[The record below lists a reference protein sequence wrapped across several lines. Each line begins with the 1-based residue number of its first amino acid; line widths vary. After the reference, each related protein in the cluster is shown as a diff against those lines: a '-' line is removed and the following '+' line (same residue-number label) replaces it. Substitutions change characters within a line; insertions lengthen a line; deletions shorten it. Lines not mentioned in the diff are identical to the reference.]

1 LRVNGLHW
9 PEKPIPLTKGE
20 HVGPSVFVSGL
31 LLFLFL
37 AVGTTAGAAETDQGK
52 QFYMQYCASCHGKDG
67 RGNGPVSSYL
77 KIKVPNL
84 TLLKKNNKG
93 IYPLSKVMSA
103 IDGSRAVRAHGD
115 REMPVWGEI
124 FRKEAEPA
132 KYTEL
137 TSLLKTKMI
146 AEYVATLQR

>member
-1 LRVNGLHW
+1 V
-9 PEKPIPLTKGE
+9 KPNACT
-20 HVGPSVFVSGL
+20 L
-31 LLFLFL
+31 LLFSFL
-37 AVGTTAGAAETDQGK
+37 AVGASAEAGETDSGK
-52 QFYMQYCASCHGKDG
+52 QLYIQYCSSCHGIAG
-67 RGNGPVSSYL
+67 RGNGPVTPYL
-77 KIKVPNL
+77 KIKVPDL

-124 FRKEAEPA
+124 FRKEAEAA

-137 TSLLKTKMI
+137 TSLLKTQMI
-146 AEYVATLQR
+146 AQYVATLQR

>member
-1 LRVNGLHW
+1 VKLKPLIFGIILSLSLGL
-9 PEKPIPLTKGE
+9 K
-20 HVGPSVFVSGL
+20 S
-31 LLFLFL
+31 
-37 AVGTTAGAAETDQGK
+37 AVWAAEADQGQ

-67 RGNGPVSSYL
+67 RGNGPVSPYL
-77 KIKVPNL
+77 KIKASDL
-84 TLLKKNNKG
+84 TLLKKKNKG
-93 IYPLSKVMSA
+93 IFPMSKVMSA
-103 IDGSRAVRAHGD
+103 IDGSRVVRAHGD

>member
-1 LRVNGLHW
+1 VNKLV
-9 PEKPIPLTKGE
+9 IAI
-20 HVGPSVFVSGL
+20 VVFFCLGSETV
-31 LLFLFL
+31 
-37 AVGTTAGAAETDQGK
+37 TWAGAADQG
-52 QFYMQYCASCHGKDG
+52 QQAYLQYCASCHGKEG
-67 RGNGPVSSYL
+67 RANGPVSPYL
-77 KIKVPNL
+77 KIKVPDL
-84 TLLKKNNKG
+84 TVLKKNNKG
-93 IYPLSKVMSA
+93 LYPMAKVMSA

-137 TSLLKTKMI
+137 ISLLKIKII

>member
-1 LRVNGLHW
+1 LGADVKVNTLVLG
-9 PEKPIPLTKGE
+9 T
-20 HVGPSVFVSGL
+20 V
-31 LLFLFL
+31 LFLCL
-37 AVGTTAGAAETDQGK
+37 GLETKIWAAETDQGQ
-52 QFYMQYCASCHGKDG
+52 QFFMQYCASCHGKDG
-67 RGNGPVSSYL
+67 RGNGPVSPYL

-93 IYPLSKVMSA
+93 IYPMAKVMSA
-103 IDGSRAVRAHGD
+103 IDGSRVVRAHGD

-124 FRKEAEPA
+124 FRKEAEAA

>member
-1 LRVNGLHW
+1 
-9 PEKPIPLTKGE
+9 
-20 HVGPSVFVSGL
+20 
-31 LLFLFL
+31 
-37 AVGTTAGAAETDQGK
+37 
-52 QFYMQYCASCHGKDG
+52 MG
-67 RGNGPVSSYL
+67 RSAPYL
-77 KIKVPNL
+77 KIKVPDL

-93 IYPLSKVMSA
+93 IYPMSKVMSA

-124 FRKEAEPA
+124 FRKEAEDA

-137 TSLLKTKMI
+137 TALLKSKLI

>member
-1 LRVNGLHW
+1 MS
-9 PEKPIPLTKGE
+9 P
-20 HVGPSVFVSGL
+20 
-31 LLFLFL
+31 
-37 AVGTTAGAAETDQGK
+37 
-52 QFYMQYCASCHGKDG
+52 
-67 RGNGPVSSYL
+67 YL
-77 KIKVPNL
+77 KIKAADL
-84 TLLKKNNKG
+84 TLLKKKNKG
-93 IYPLSKVMSA
+93 IYPVAKVMSA
-103 IDGSRAVRAHGD
+103 IDGSRIVRAHGD

>member
-1 LRVNGLHW
+1 M
-9 PEKPIPLTKGE
+9 KPNARG
-20 HVGPSVFVSGL
+20 FL
-31 LLFLFL
+31 LLFFL
-37 AVGTTAGAAETDQGK
+37 AVGTSAGSAEKDSGK
-52 QFYMQYCASCHGKDG
+52 QLYMQYCSSCHGMGG
-67 RGNGPVSSYL
+67 RGNGPVTPYL
-77 KIKVPNL
+77 KIKVPDL

-93 IYPLSKVMSA
+93 IYPISKVMSA

-124 FRKEAEPA
+124 FRKEAEDA

-137 TSLLKTKMI
+137 TALLKSKLI